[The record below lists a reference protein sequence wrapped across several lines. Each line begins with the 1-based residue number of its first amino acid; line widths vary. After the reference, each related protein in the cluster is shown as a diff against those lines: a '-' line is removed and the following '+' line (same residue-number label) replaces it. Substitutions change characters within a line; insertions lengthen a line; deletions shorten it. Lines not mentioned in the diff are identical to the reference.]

1 VQARLL
7 GCLVE
12 KEATT
17 PDTYPLT
24 VNAAQ
29 SAANQKTAR
38 EPVMNVDA
46 GSVQH
51 ALRQLETLGWPAST
65 SPRAPTVTN
74 TGCRARWT

>member
-1 VQARLL
+1 MTDPVQTPDVPLLDAVQARLL

-29 SAANQKTAR
+29 SAANQKT
-38 EPVMNVDA
+38 
-46 GSVQH
+46 
-51 ALRQLETLGWPAST
+51 PAS
-65 SPRAPTVTN
+65 R
-74 TGCRARWT
+74 

>member
-1 VQARLL
+1 MTDSTQTPDVPLLDAVQARLL

-29 SAANQKTAR
+29 SAANPRPRWQKSCGGYGHR
-38 EPVMNVDA
+38 D
-46 GSVQH
+46 
-51 ALRQLETLGWPAST
+51 
-65 SPRAPTVTN
+65 
-74 TGCRARWT
+74 